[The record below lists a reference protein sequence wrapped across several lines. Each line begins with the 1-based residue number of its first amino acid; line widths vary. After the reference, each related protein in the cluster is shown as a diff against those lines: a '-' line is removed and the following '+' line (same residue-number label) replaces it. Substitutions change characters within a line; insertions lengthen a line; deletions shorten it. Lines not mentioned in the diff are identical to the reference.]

1 MTPNQT
7 KALAALLTCKSR
19 TDAARVCGLSTK
31 TLQGY
36 EKLPEF
42 ADALE
47 RGRREALADAAHRIS
62 AGYADTVDA
71 LQAIVRDD
79 AAADPAR
86 VAAARALLDYGLKF
100 AELTDI
106 NKRLDRLEGMLGKTR
121 WPGWKLW
128 SGEPRRIGC

>member
-1 MTPNQT
+1 MTSNQN

-19 TDAARVCGLSTK
+19 TEAARACGLSTK

-62 AGYADTVDA
+62 AGYSLTPWTPCRPSYRMTAQQT
-71 LQAIVRDD
+71 R
-79 AAADPAR
+79 PA
-86 VAAARALLDYGLKF
+86 
-100 AELTDI
+100 
-106 NKRLDRLEGMLGKTR
+106 
-121 WPGWKLW
+121 WPL
-128 SGEPRRIGC
+128 PAPC

>member
-7 KALAALLTCKSR
+7 KALVALLTCKSR
-19 TDAARVCGLSTK
+19 TDAARACGLSTK

-36 EKLPEF
+36 EKDPAF
-42 ADALE
+42 ANALE

-62 AGYADTVDA
+62 AGYSDTVDA

-86 VAAARALLDYGLKF
+86 VAAASALLDYGLKF

-106 NKRLDRLEGMLGKTR
+106 NKRLDRLEGML
-121 WPGWKLW
+121 
-128 SGEPRRIGC
+128 

>member
-1 MTPNQT
+1 M
-7 KALAALLTCKSR
+7 LTCKSR
-19 TDAARVCGLSTK
+19 AEASRQCGLALR

-36 EKLPEF
+36 EKDPAF

-71 LQAIVRDD
+71 LQAIVQDD

-86 VAAARALLDYGLKF
+86 VAAARALLEYGLKF
-100 AELTDI
+100 AELTDV
-106 NKRLDRLEGMLGKTR
+106 NRRLDKLEGL
-121 WPGWKLW
+121 L
-128 SGEPRRIGC
+128 

>member
-47 RGRREALADAAHRIS
+47 RGRREALA
-62 AGYADTVDA
+62 ADTVDA

-106 NKRLDRLEGMLGKTR
+106 NKRLDRLEGML
-121 WPGWKLW
+121 
-128 SGEPRRIGC
+128 

>member
-47 RGRREALADAAHRIS
+47 RGRREALADAAHRIA
-62 AGYADTVDA
+62 AGYSNTVDA
-71 LQAIVRDD
+71 LQAIVQDD
-79 AAADPAR
+79 TAADPAR
-86 VAAARALLDYGLKF
+86 VAAARALLEYGLKF
-100 AELTDI
+100 AEITDI
-106 NKRLDRLEGMLGKTR
+106 NKRLDRLEGML
-121 WPGWKLW
+121 
-128 SGEPRRIGC
+128 

>member
-1 MTPNQT
+1 MCWP
-7 KALAALLTCKSR
+7 ASWAIM
-19 TDAARVCGLSTK
+19 
-31 TLQGY
+31 
-36 EKLPEF
+36 
-42 ADALE
+42 
-47 RGRREALADAAHRIS
+47 REAS

-106 NKRLDRLEGMLGKTR
+106 NKRLDRLEGML
-121 WPGWKLW
+121 
-128 SGEPRRIGC
+128 